1 MILVYLLI
9 TFCAFWVILRRTIE
23 KINNTLIAFSLIFFI
38 STYVSVMCIFFIAI
52 ILSPFTSGLLLKAS
66 AIYLFFLVLYIFY
79 SKVLVL
85 SLSPLFLVQVTKK
98 NVSKGIAFF
107 LLFILIY
114 VFFSRHLALFG
125 DKLYTSYVYWDF
137 RDNIRIVENF
147 AQGDNFP
154 PQNEGV
160 SGYPNIYHYFW
171 FMIPAIYQVFGLDI
185 AMAYNFASSLA
196 LFFLLLTAMGIMKNY
211 VKTRIG
217 YVLLP
222 LFILTHGSLK
232 FVDDIKA
239 VLSKKI
245 FLKDLFL
252 TTRPDMVDF
261 NINGAFGYNGSMW
274 NIFYF
279 LNERQL
285 IFATFALLLYLYI
298 LLHVRSFSRCF
309 LIFLGIIYGAFFQWH
324 IFITFMCVII
334 GLFYGVLCLFFMKKK
349 EEIHKLLL
357 FVGTVSITAIVYYV
371 ILRLYISS
379 NPLFDSSSLAASLRI
394 NPFFHTMPTYRPS
407 FSHFLMYYV
416 YGYGIRFAFSI
427 YAFYYFFIYRRKVF
441 YLLVATVPIFIFIN
455 TVQFAPEQNTAYI
468 YENHKLFR
476 PFNVIMDIFTV
487 TSIIGTIRF
496 LHTLPRMFLVFVIL
510 PLTVFSGM
518 ISLVGYSFQRP
529 IFVYADFNNV
539 FYKRIRQTP
548 PRSAFIADD
557 YRYVFLAG
565 RRGYAS
571 LVFYTGLKVPLERQR
586 SQEQLVNLNTS
597 DEICAFARENDLY
610 HKVDFYLNTQKRF
623 FVDFLHDC
631 KINRKDL

>member
-274 NIFYF
+274 NIFY
-279 LNERQL
+279 L
-285 IFATFALLLYLYI
+285 
-298 LLHVRSFSRCF
+298 
-309 LIFLGIIYGAFFQWH
+309 
-324 IFITFMCVII
+324 
-334 GLFYGVLCLFFMKKK
+334 
-349 EEIHKLLL
+349 
-357 FVGTVSITAIVYYV
+357 
-371 ILRLYISS
+371 
-379 NPLFDSSSLAASLRI
+379 
-394 NPFFHTMPTYRPS
+394 
-407 FSHFLMYYV
+407 
-416 YGYGIRFAFSI
+416 
-427 YAFYYFFIYRRKVF
+427 
-441 YLLVATVPIFIFIN
+441 
-455 TVQFAPEQNTAYI
+455 
-468 YENHKLFR
+468 
-476 PFNVIMDIFTV
+476 
-487 TSIIGTIRF
+487 
-496 LHTLPRMFLVFVIL
+496 
-510 PLTVFSGM
+510 
-518 ISLVGYSFQRP
+518 
-529 IFVYADFNNV
+529 
-539 FYKRIRQTP
+539 
-548 PRSAFIADD
+548 
-557 YRYVFLAG
+557 
-565 RRGYAS
+565 
-571 LVFYTGLKVPLERQR
+571 
-586 SQEQLVNLNTS
+586 
-597 DEICAFARENDLY
+597 
-610 HKVDFYLNTQKRF
+610 
-623 FVDFLHDC
+623 
-631 KINRKDL
+631 